1 MIVDAVDGGA
11 AGPSEL
17 NLESFEEV
25 EVACDRLAL
34 GIVLS
39 NLLSNAAKFSKQS
52 PIRHISVRAFVGA
65 RRVRL
70 EIEDSGPGV
79 PADILKRVFEP
90 FFTTKPEG
98 IGLGLSIAHTIDE
111 RAGGA
116 ISAENRPM
124 GGAVFRFS
132 LPAATAR
139 PAKSDAG
146 RQASGPAAADA
157 GRPPLSR
164 AAG

>member
-1 MIVDAVDGGA
+1 MQQVV
-11 AGPSEL
+11 L
-17 NLESFEEV
+17 NLALNGMDAMRDVASGNRRLTIQTALLDNATV
-25 EVACDRLAL
+25 EVA
-34 GIVLS
+34 
-39 NLLSNAAKFSKQS
+39 
-52 PIRHISVRAFVGA
+52 IS
-65 RRVRL
+65 
-70 EIEDSGPGV
+70 DSGPGV

-98 IGLGLSIAHTIDE
+98 IGLGLSIAHTIVE